1 MKCSNQPFLK
11 NISILYRMWHIF
23 FQRDLENLWIPVGQI
38 PFLRILWKFPAIS
51 QDEISKLLYIDKAT
65 TAKAL
70 KCMEKSELIFRKKDE
85 NDKRMMHIFLTQNWK
100 KLLPEIHKSTKKL
113 EEIFTK
119 WFSTEE
125 IKTFE
130 KLSEKMS
137 ENAMEFHAQK
147 P

>member
-23 FQRDLENLWIPVGQI
+23 FQRNLEDLAVPVGQI
-38 PFLRILWKFPAIS
+38 PFLRILEKFPNLS
-51 QDEISKLLYIDKAT
+51 QDEISKMLYIDKAT

-70 KCMEKSELIFRKKDE
+70 KCMEKSGLIIRKKDE
-85 NDKRMMHIFLTQNWK
+85 NDKRMMHIFLSDEWK
-100 KLLPEIHKSTKKL
+100 KLLPKIHKSTQQL
-113 EEIFTK
+113 EEIFTQ
-119 WFSTEE
+119 WFSDTE

-137 ENAMEFHAQK
+137 QNAINFHTNK

>member
-1 MKCSNQPFLK
+1 MKCTSQPFLK

-23 FQRDLENLWIPVGQI
+23 FQRNLENLSLPVSQI
-38 PFLRILWKFPAIS
+38 PFIRILEKFPAIS
-51 QDEISKLLYIDKAT
+51 QDEISKMLYIDKAT
-65 TAKAL
+65 TAKVL
-70 KCMEKSELIFRKKDE
+70 KCMEKSWLIFRKKDE

-119 WFSTEE
+119 WFSDEE

-137 ENAMEFHAQK
+137 QNAMDFHAQK